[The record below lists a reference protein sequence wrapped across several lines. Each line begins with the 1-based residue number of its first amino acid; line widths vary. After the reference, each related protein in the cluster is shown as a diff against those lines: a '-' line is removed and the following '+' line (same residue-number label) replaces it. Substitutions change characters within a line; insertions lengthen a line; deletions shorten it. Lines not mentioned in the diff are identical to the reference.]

1 MVTFDYT
8 LRKGKTMNHEIHLDL
23 DPASD
28 QFKELQ
34 DAYLNDKTYTI
45 ERGGVTYTG
54 CRITSIR
61 LEGPG
66 NDVRGYVTLTAPF
79 NSALPE
85 IVSTP
90 EGRNAYR
97 DLSEQDYS
105 KVEARTLAWL
115 DDNQQFGG
123 DPFDPDA
130 KSFYDGRIRDPFA
143 YMNAKSDDRIP
154 AGVITGR
161 LTGKAARL
169 ASQEIHRKIDKQ
181 LRLGASYPHKM
192 EYAKGGPWTRPGV
205 GFYPHEKFR
214 FEELEMKNWK
224 FKSVHPKDIDFDE
237 LCESVTRQ
245 NPLAIVKGTYTE
257 RVKHPTATR
266 NPAGEIIMR
275 NIWDETLDAN
285 RAGAVQTV
293 NAEFPGVIF
302 LKDPV
307 PVMGFTLK
315 PVEREENYVVVHRSL
330 YDKSLVAAID
340 LPTALAP
347 KLANAVGAR
356 VYTAVKTAEFRNW
369 IAWAKEVKAAK
380 WDDGRK
386 ATFEVDL
393 PTI

>member
-1 MVTFDYT
+1 
-8 LRKGKTMNHEIHLDL
+8 MNHEIHLDL

-123 DPFDPDA
+123 
-130 KSFYDGRIRDPFA
+130 KPFA
-143 YMNAKSDDRIP
+143 IEKMNLHPSQYEFFKAGRRCGKS
-154 AGVITGR
+154 GW
-161 LTGKAARL
+161 LESEK
-169 ASQEIHRKIDKQ
+169 IHEQ
-181 LRLGASYPHKM
+181 LRLGAHYSHKM
-192 EYAKGGPWTRPGV
+192 EYAKGGPWKRPGV
-205 GFYPHEKFR
+205 GFYPNKPFGENSMFNRHWE
-214 FEELEMKNWK
+214 
-224 FKSVHPKDIDFDE
+224 FKSAHPKDIDFDE
-237 LCESVTRQ
+237 LTGSVTRQ
-245 NPLAIVKGTYTE
+245 DPIALVKGAHTE
-257 RVKHPTATR
+257 QVTKQRPKRDKAG
-266 NPAGEIIMR
+266 NPIIR
-275 NIWDETLDAN
+275 DVYDHDLDADKPIYSDPA
-285 RAGAVQTV
+285 RPGAL
-293 NAEFPGVIF
+293 VI
-302 LKDPV
+302 DAV
-307 PVMGFTLK
+307 PVLEDYTAS
-315 PVEREENYVVVHRSL
+315 VEREENYVVVHRSL
-330 YDKSLVAAID
+330 YDKGLVARID
-340 LPTALAP
+340 LPTTKAP
-347 KLANAVGAR
+347 KLANSVGAR
-356 VYTAVKTAEFRNW
+356 VYAGVKTAEFRNW